1 MFTFQNKQSTNTEPN
16 RTEPNRISMSKS
28 MSKTTYKASITRYII
43 TLISLVVIF
52 SAATLIW
59 QNYSS
64 NANLFDTQ
72 SNAHS
77 SNKDT
82 ANNSPIN
89 PIVVSKVDTSWQ
101 QDSKTVD
108 LDQYIANNQVSQ
120 NIIDK
125 KQRVMLEPELINF
138 YATLQTS
145 VQTSKAEL
153 VTDSLAVWGISPLPE
168 VSFSTYIRTLS
179 GSVIAVYVENTIA
192 DHISESYTPETLIE
206 FQAYRLYNYAKGPRL
221 LLVGVKTADKALVK
235 KLKQQE
241 QQQINNAAKVNTK
254 VNAKAKS
261 SMANSSTISNAE
273 NAISE

>member
-1 MFTFQNKQSTNTEPN
+1 
-16 RTEPNRISMSKS
+16 MSKS

>member
-16 RTEPNRISMSKS
+16 LITITMSKS
-28 MSKTTYKASITRYII
+28 MSKTTYKSSITRYIAA
-43 TLISLVVIF
+43 LISLVIIF

-77 SNKDT
+77 LNKDS
-82 ANNSPIN
+82 ANNRPINPINPIN

-138 YATLQTS
+138 YATLQAS

-168 VSFSTYIRTLS
+168 VGFSTYIRTLS

-235 KLKQQE
+235 RLKQQE
-241 QQQINNAAKVNTK
+241 QQQINSNT
-254 VNAKAKS
+254 
-261 SMANSSTISNAE
+261 E
-273 NAISE
+273 NVISE